1 MTAIEKIN
9 GKTKP
14 WQRRRFEKQPGEF
27 IRDGER
33 INAQRTALK
42 QRITNR
48 TTSGSGDQKGRQS

>member
-1 MTAIEKIN
+1 MSAIEKIN

-14 WQRRRFEKQPGEF
+14 WQRRRFEKRPDEF

-33 INAQRTALK
+33 IKAQRTALK

-48 TTSGSGDQKGRQS
+48 NTSGTEHQKGT